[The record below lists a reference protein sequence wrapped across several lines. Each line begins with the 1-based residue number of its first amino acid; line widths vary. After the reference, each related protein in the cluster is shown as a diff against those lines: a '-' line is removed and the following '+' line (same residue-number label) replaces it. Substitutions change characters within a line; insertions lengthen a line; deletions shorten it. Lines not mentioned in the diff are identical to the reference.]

1 MDLLNDRRWVTDGG
15 LETDLIFNRGVD
27 LPEFAA
33 FPLVEEASGRE
44 VLTQYFD
51 GYADV
56 ARRAGAGLVME
67 TPTWRANPDWG
78 ARLGYDA
85 AALDR
90 VNRGAV
96 GFLHGRREAH
106 GDLDAVL
113 VGGTLGPRGDGY
125 VAGER
130 LSAEGYA
137 DYHRPQL
144 ASFKAADAD
153 LATVLTLVG
162 TDEALGV
169 VAAARDVGLP
179 VAVGFTVETDGRLA
193 DGTPLRRGDRGRRR
207 RGRPG
212 LVRASTAPTRSTSRP
227 GLDGAGPWDRIG
239 GFRPNASQLS
249 HAELDEAEE
258 LDEGDPAELAA
269 RPTTPS
275 RSGCRR
281 CGCWAAAAAPTRA
294 TSRPSGACRTARRG
308 PSAPSR
314 RYPFAPS
321 LTDWPGA
328 HRTPRPHRRR
338 GPRACAGVT
347 DLTMVLVLDGFLDAG
362 NAAAHAARHLA
373 DLDAAPT
380 ARGRWW
386 PPSTST
392 SSTTTGPGGRRCR
405 SSATTTRPT
414 TPRGWSSGCCATAA
428 GRRTSCCTAPSP
440 TTAGRRSP
448 ARCARSS
455 SSSG

>member
-15 LETDLIFNRGVD
+15 LETDLIFNRGLD

-78 ARLGYDA
+78 ALLGYDA

-96 GFLHGRREAH
+96 GFLHGRREVH

-193 DGTPLRRGDRGRRR
+193 DGTPLRQAIEDVDAAGGPDWFVVNCAH
-207 RGRPG
+207 P
-212 LVRASTAPTRSTSRP
+212 VHVSP

-258 LDEGDPAELAA
+258 LDEGDPAEL
-269 RPTTPS
+269 
-275 RSGCRR
+275 
-281 CGCWAAAAAPTRA
+281 RA
-294 TSRPSGACRTARRG
+294 SYDVVAERL
-308 PSAPSR
+308 
-314 RYPFAPS
+314 PS
-321 LTDWPGA
+321 LRVLGGCCGTD
-328 HRTPRPHRRR
+328 
-338 GPRACAGVT
+338 
-347 DLTMVLVLDGFLDAG
+347 
-362 NAAAHAARHLA
+362 ARHV
-373 DLDAAPT
+373 AALW
-380 ARGRWW
+380 GV
-386 PPSTST
+386 
-392 SSTTTGPGGRRCR
+392 
-405 SSATTTRPT
+405 
-414 TPRGWSSGCCATAA
+414 
-428 GRRTSCCTAPSP
+428 
-440 TTAGRRSP
+440 
-448 ARCARSS
+448 
-455 SSSG
+455 